1 MAQRLFIFKNN
12 FLSECL
18 QGRRLLCQFSAVG
31 CTNMTA
37 SSSLSD
43 FAASI
48 FIVSPYCEVY
58 PIFSKNTPLQH
69 PLSVYQRK
77 PFCECK
83 SRYSFFPSSFS
94 PLPLLPLPLPPPPLC
109 VCVWV
114 CARWWAFWKE
124 MWHLNA
130 WANLFGHLPLER
142 EEGREE
148 YKWQR
153 HYTIAGNS
161 SSHIRLSSV
170 QSFLMVTVLRF
181 FFFFLSMLLSSNL
194 LLQMEKWKFIESCC
208 TLVR

>member
-18 QGRRLLCQFSAVG
+18 QGRRLLCQFSAEG

-94 PLPLLPLPLPPPPLC
+94 PLPLLPLPLPPPPC
-109 VCVWV
+109 VCVCECVPDDEHFEKKCGIWMHEQIYLGT
-114 CARWWAFWKE
+114 CLLKE
-124 MWHLNA
+124 RKAEKSINGRGTTQLLETA
-130 WANLFGHLPLER
+130 LLTSVFPQCNLF
-142 EEGREE
+142 
-148 YKWQR
+148 
-153 HYTIAGNS
+153 
-161 SSHIRLSSV
+161 
-170 QSFLMVTVLRF
+170 
-181 FFFFLSMLLSSNL
+181 
-194 LLQMEKWKFIESCC
+194 
-208 TLVR
+208 

>member
-94 PLPLLPLPLPPPPLC
+94 PLPLLPLPLPPPPLVC
-109 VCVWV
+109 VCVSV
-114 CARWWAFWKE
+114 CQMMSILKRNVASECMSKSIWAPASWK
-124 MWHLNA
+124 
-130 WANLFGHLPLER
+130 R
-142 EEGREE
+142 GR
-148 YKWQR
+148 QR
-153 HYTIAGNS
+153 
-161 SSHIRLSSV
+161 RV
-170 QSFLMVTVLRF
+170 
-181 FFFFLSMLLSSNL
+181 
-194 LLQMEKWKFIESCC
+194 
-208 TLVR
+208 